1 MGDTQPVYCRAY
13 QRHDDSGPRA
23 LHADAPAG
31 NGLSATLRNCP
42 AKLSAAP
49 DLRRPQQRKQPVCHA
64 RIAPRHAHHGDGT
77 PSAAGTVTSERYAY
91 DFVTGVEAEAPSWDL
106 ADTACQGSL
115 NSFGCSIANSTSTSR
130 PWARRPHW
138 PKGGLNEPP
147 LESCVFLTARYRWVI
162 GHVLKL
168 PREAQNVTASPS
180 PNFGI
185 RASGLEPLIR
195 CHF

>member
-49 DLRRPQQRKQPVCHA
+49 DLRRPQQRKQPVRHA

-130 PWARRPHW
+130 PWARRPHCRPW
-138 PKGGLNEPP
+138 AAAQTHLKVKVVGSPP
-147 LESCVFLTARYRWVI
+147 TL
-162 GHVLKL
+162 
-168 PREAQNVTASPS
+168 AQRRFKRTS
-180 PNFGI
+180 FGI
-185 RASGLEPLIR
+185 LRFYAEISQLR
-195 CHF
+195 